1 MLVYEFAAFGAAVC
15 WALAGLFSAKPA
27 RHFGAMRFN
36 SLKLISVSLVL
47 LVEVLVTGSWRQL
60 DINGAFPLLLSGLI
74 GIFAG
79 DTILYSV
86 LIRLGPRRT
95 GVLFAMNAPMSAVL
109 GWALLGETISPVA
122 LTGIALV
129 TIGVVIAI
137 LYGKR
142 SSQQHPW
149 EAIQGPLWIAIGLGL
164 LAALAQAAGS
174 ILARPVMQGGMD
186 PVLASLLRVGVSAAC
201 LTVISQL
208 PFAARSR
215 PRFSWQSVAMT
226 ACSGLLSMAL
236 GMTLLLFALSGG
248 NVGIVST
255 LSATTPV
262 LVLPMIWAVT
272 RERPAFGAWIGAGT
286 VFMGMAVIFAT

>member
-1 MLVYEFAAFGAAVC
+1 MIVYEFAAFGAAAC
-15 WALAGLFSAKPA
+15 WALAGLFSARPA
-27 RHFGAMRFN
+27 RYFGAMRFN
-36 SLKLISVSLVL
+36 SLKLIFVSLVL
-47 LVEVLVTGSWRQL
+47 LAQVLVTGSWRQL
-60 DINGAFPLLLSGLI
+60 DTNSAFPLLLSGLI

-109 GWALLGETISPVA
+109 GWALLDETISPMA
-122 LTGIALV
+122 MTGIVLV

-142 SSQQHPW
+142 STQQHPW
-149 EAIQGPLWIAIGLGL
+149 EAIQGPLWIAVGLGL

-174 ILARPVMQGGMD
+174 ILARPVMQAGMD
-186 PVLASLLRVGVSAAC
+186 PVLGSLLRVGISAAC
-201 LTVISQL
+201 LTVVAQL
-208 PFAARSR
+208 PFPSRSR
-215 PRFSWQSVAMT
+215 VKFSLQSVAMT
-226 ACSGLLSMAL
+226 AFSGLLSMAL

-286 VFMGMAVIFAT
+286 VLAGMAAIFAI